1 MNIESI
7 SERIEE
13 ALVKDAALIEFF
25 KDAKNIYPTINIAYN
40 QNQNVFDILMTVE
53 TDGIPSDEEW
63 VQEQINDK
71 IMDEY
76 LMPALEELHIDLENT
91 EWNIEVVIKPLE
103 D

>member
-1 MNIESI
+1 MQAI
-7 SERIEE
+7 SEKVEE
-13 ALVKDAALIEFF
+13 ALVKDAALVEFF
-25 KDAKNIYPTINIAYN
+25 SDVQNIYPTIHIGYDKDKNA
-40 QNQNVFDILMTVE
+40 FDILITVE

-71 IMDEY
+71 IMDDY
-76 LMPALEELHIDLENT
+76 LIPALKDLSLDLENA